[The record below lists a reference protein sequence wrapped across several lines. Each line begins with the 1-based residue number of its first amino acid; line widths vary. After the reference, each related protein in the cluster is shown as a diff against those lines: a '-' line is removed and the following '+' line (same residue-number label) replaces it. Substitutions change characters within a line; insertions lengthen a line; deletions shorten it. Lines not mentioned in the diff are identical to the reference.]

1 MEFECGDSDS
11 SNVKNCLKENIKF
24 WSETLK
30 ANKAIV
36 NVSSFLHTQCQNLLI
51 LIIINPL

>member
-1 MEFECGDSDS
+1 MEFECANSAN
-11 SNVKNCLKENIKF
+11 SNIKSRLKQNMKF

-36 NVSSFLHTQCQNLLI
+36 NVFKRRIQASFIRSANTCSF
-51 LIIINPL
+51 